1 MDIPQELVKQIAEG
15 NSVLFV
21 GAGLSLGAGLPGWGE
36 LLAPLCERVSC
47 PPDTEPL
54 RIAQNFEIMYGRHA
68 LISYIV
74 ERTQA
79 AKIVPTRNHLLLAR
93 LPVRIWVTTNYDNLL
108 ELTLQVTGKPYQK
121 IVRDLSLPFARADVM
136 TLVKLHGDS
145 EQPDSI
151 VITQD
156 DFSAYP
162 RTHPAIT
169 RWLTSLLVDKTFLF
183 VGYGIHDPD
192 FNQIYTEIAFD
203 MQGLLRR
210 AYGVFF
216 NVDELTVQN
225 FRAKGMHILNFPL
238 QKGES
243 MAEHLGKFLEELVS
257 LVDKVGHVPKEIPK
271 QPLMSAEIPSQD
283 VLEVVQQ
290 KYSIEQGLCFVLM
303 PFERDF
309 NEVYEEVIKPTVTG
323 PQIGMRCVRADEI
336 YSVKPIID
344 DIWTHIQKAELI
356 IADLTGRNPNVFYE
370 LGLSHAVRKKT
381 ILIMQNLADVP
392 FDLRHLRLIEYRNTI
407 GGGRHLGEELL
418 KTIQS
423 IR

>member
-15 NSVLFV
+15 NGLLFV
-21 GAGLSLGAGLPGWGE
+21 GAGLSMAAGLPGWSE
-36 LLAPLCERVSC
+36 LLAPLCERVGC

-54 RIAQNFEIMYGRHA
+54 LVAQHYETKYGRHA
-68 LISYIV
+68 LIRYIV
-74 ERTQA
+74 ERTQEPQIA
-79 AKIVPTRNHLLLAR
+79 PTRNHLLLAR
-93 LPVRIWVTTNYDNLL
+93 LPVRTWVTTNYDNLL
-108 ELTLQVTGKPYQK
+108 ELTLQQTSKPYQK
-121 IVRDLSLPFARADVM
+121 IVRDQDLSYARADVI

-156 DFSAYP
+156 DYRAYF
-162 RTHPAIT
+162 RTHPAVK

-183 VGYGIHDPD
+183 IGYGIHDPD

-203 MQGLLRR
+203 MQGFLRQ

-216 NVDELTVQN
+216 NVNEFTVQN
-225 FRAKGMHILNFPL
+225 FRAKGMHILNIPL
-238 QKGES
+238 QEGES

-257 LVDKVGHVPKEIPK
+257 LVNKVDHVPREIPK
-271 QPLMSAEIPSQD
+271 RPLMSAEIPSQD
-283 VLEVVQQ
+283 VLEVVQR
-290 KYSIEQGLCFVLM
+290 KYPIEQGLCFVLM
-303 PFERDF
+303 PFARDF

-323 PQIGMRCVRADEI
+323 PQIEMKCIRADEI
-336 YSVKPIID
+336 YSVKPIIND
-344 DIWTHIQKAELI
+344 VWTHIQKAELI

-381 ILIMQNLADVP
+381 ILIAQNLADVP